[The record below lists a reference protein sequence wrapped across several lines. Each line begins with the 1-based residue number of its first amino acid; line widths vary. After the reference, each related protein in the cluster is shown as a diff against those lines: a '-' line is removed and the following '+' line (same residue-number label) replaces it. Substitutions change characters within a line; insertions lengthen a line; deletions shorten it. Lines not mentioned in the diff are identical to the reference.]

1 MGQTPNTANGFRQQ
15 TEQKRSKLCEGRV
28 FSFSHLVLKLHELKV
43 PIWNQSIR
51 YYDKQAHPNKSAEQ
65 LQELINQAKKEYQV
79 FLFLE
84 DESFM
89 TQQFVQAARADN
101 GRVFYQ
107 LADSVLPAFASVGRV
122 T

>member
-1 MGQTPNTANGFRQQ
+1 M
-15 TEQKRSKLCEGRV
+15 
-28 FSFSHLVLKLHELKV
+28 VLKLHELKV